1 MESSEFSPLVGFGQ
15 DFGAASAWELAL
27 RFGFSFGLGSHGRQP
42 ESSKRDCPGSL
53 SSSGLSVAVGAAGD
67 RL

>member
-27 RFGFSFGLGSHGRQP
+27 RFGLSFGLG
-42 ESSKRDCPGSL
+42 
-53 SSSGLSVAVGAAGD
+53 SSGLSVAVGAAGD